1 MIYWYKKVL
10 NQYVDF
16 EGRARRTEYWM
27 FTLVDKLIMIPLYII
42 VVIESESENSLL
54 LSVGLGLIMLLYA
67 LATLVPSL
75 AVGVRRLHD
84 TGKSGWMLLIGLIPI
99 IGGIWLLVLFVTEG
113 DKGENQYGLDPKA

>member
-10 NQYVDF
+10 NQYADF

-27 FTLVDKLIMIPLYII
+27 FTLVNILIMIPLY
-42 VVIESESENSLL
+42 VIGFIGITSQSSLL
-54 LSVGLGLIMLLYA
+54 SSVGFGLYMLYA
-67 LATLVPSL
+67 LATLVPSI

-99 IGGIWLLVLFVTEG
+99 IGGIWLLILFVTEG
-113 DKGENQYGLDPKA
+113 NKGDNQYGSDPKA

>member
-10 NQYVDF
+10 NQYADF

-27 FTLVDKLIMIPLYII
+27 FTLVNILIMIPLY
-42 VVIESESENSLL
+42 VIGFIGITSQSSLL
-54 LSVGLGLIMLLYA
+54 SSVGFGLYMLYA
-67 LATLVPSL
+67 LATLVPSI

-99 IGGIWLLVLFVTEG
+99 IGSIWLLVLFVTEG
-113 DKGENQYGLDPKA
+113 DKGDNQYGLDPKA

>member
-10 NQYVDF
+10 NQYADF

-27 FTLVDKLIMIPLYII
+27 FTLVNMLIMIPLYII
-42 VVIESESENSLL
+42 GVIGTKSGSSLL
-54 LSVGLGLIMLLYA
+54 SSVGLGLYMLYA
-67 LATLVPSL
+67 LAVLVPSL

-84 TGKSGWMLLIGLIPI
+84 TGKSGWMLLISLIPI
-99 IGGIWLLVLFVTEG
+99 IGGIWLLILFVTEG